1 MCTVK
6 SDGSVDTGNDV
17 TGPGQTWDPIGDVA
31 NAAGVFGE
39 PIRAVG
45 NAVGA
50 AGNIAGQIT
59 NPISSAFGQATRGL
73 TSEDLINAFVNV
85 FTGGAIGIKNGQI
98 GAGALARGLDE
109 TVGEVTGRNVARKAA
124 MTTQDQI
131 RAAKEA
137 AARDRAFGLQ
147 QQEAAERQLSNKA
160 RGSSA
165 RANSASGDTGGSGVE
180 QQMAVDFLGL

>member
-1 MCTVK
+1 MGFWEDVK
-6 SDGSVDTGNDV
+6 KAGGAV
-17 TGPGQTWDPIGDVA
+17 TG
-31 NAAGVFGE
+31 
-39 PIRAVG
+39 
-45 NAVGA
+45 AVGA
-50 AGNIAGQIT
+50 VT
-59 NPISSAFGQATRGL
+59 EPVKSAVGQATRGL
-73 TSEDLINAFVNV
+73 TSEDVINSLLNV
-85 FTGGAIGIKNGQI
+85 MTYGTAGVKGGQLGPGVAASAVLRNQDVAANVLTSGILGFEDGQI
-98 GAGALARGLDE
+98 KMGGLTRGVDE
-109 TVGEVTGRNVARKAA
+109 IVGEVTGRNVARKAA

-160 RGSSA
+160 RGASA